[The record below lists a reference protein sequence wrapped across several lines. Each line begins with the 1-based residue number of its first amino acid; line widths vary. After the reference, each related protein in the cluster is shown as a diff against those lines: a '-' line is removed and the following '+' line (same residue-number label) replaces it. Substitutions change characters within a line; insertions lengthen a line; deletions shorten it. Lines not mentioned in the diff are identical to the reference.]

1 MSLEAT
7 LRHLLTAPPEPAPCP
22 DVPAWWR
29 GHLAAT
35 AELDS
40 PIERAIAAGFAA
52 DRPAWA
58 FASGYQEALRR
69 LVPALGACRAAMCAS
84 EEGGAHPSA
93 IKTRVDQGALSG
105 AKQFVSLGGAAEQLL
120 VVASVGRDEGG
131 RNRLVVVRIPAS
143 RAGVTMEPMVASPFV
158 PEVPMARMRLEQ
170 VALLPDD
177 QLPGDGYDA
186 YLKPFRTV
194 EDLHVHAALVAWWV
208 QVARRAAWPRPS
220 IERMLSELAALHAL
234 AAAPPSD
241 AAVHVAIGGILA
253 ESARLLA
260 DLEPH
265 WATADADSRARWQR
279 DRFVL
284 GVAGKARAQR
294 LEVAWRSLGA

>member
-1 MSLEAT
+1 MPLEVA
-7 LRHLLTAPPEPAPCP
+7 LRHVLTAPLEPVPCP
-22 DVPAWWR
+22 DVETWWR
-29 GHLAAT
+29 GHLGAAGGLET
-35 AELDS
+35 PL
-40 PIERAIAAGFAA
+40 ERAIAAGFAA

-58 FASGYQEALRR
+58 FASGYQEALHR
-69 LVPALGACRAAMCAS
+69 LVPALGICRAAMCAS
-84 EEGGAHPSA
+84 EEGGAHPSG
-93 IKTRVDQGALSG
+93 IKTRLEQGTLTG
-105 AKQFVSLGGAAEQLL
+105 AKRFVSLGGHAEQLL
-120 VVASVGRDEGG
+120 VVASVGQDDAG

-170 VALLPDD
+170 VPLLPDD

-194 EDLHVHAALVAWWV
+194 EDLHVHAALVAWLV
-208 QVARRAAWPRPS
+208 QVARRGAWPRPL
-220 IERMLSELAALHAL
+220 IERMVSELAALHAV

-241 AAVHVAIGGILA
+241 AAVHVAIGGVLA
-253 ESARLLA
+253 ETARLLA

-265 WATADADSRARWQR
+265 WATADAESRARWQR

-294 LEVAWRSLGA
+294 LEVAWKSLGG